1 MNKVLDKAKALWGK
15 VLERLKKISKKIYI
29 AAAAALVVLA
39 VILVVVLNN
48 KPYAPLVTGVSMDEM
63 SSVLQ
68 LLDTWG
74 VRDYK
79 VEDGDTVLVPES
91 QQHQLQARVL
101 MENVFQSGQ
110 GKYYESLSAL
120 STNQERNLAV
130 LKDLQ
135 EDLRAT
141 IRCFENVKDAS
152 VNLTPGEDRGY
163 ILDSGN
169 VVNATAAIR
178 VTMQDSKKLTTQQAA
193 AIREFVSNSLQGLEV
208 SRVSLTDTY
217 GNTYSGGS
225 LTADSDAS
233 ALKMQLEEEQS
244 NKIRTQV
251 MQVLA
256 PAFGED
262 NVDVA
267 VNCVVEVGN
276 VTEDRVDVYLPEY
289 AENGETNGRGI
300 IGSLIYQWSYNRD
313 GDETV
318 GGVVGTE
325 SNSNLPNQD
334 FSQYVENTPNLDGT
348 ESAADA
354 SGQIDYDNSRS
365 EKHIVTTA
373 GYLKDCSVA
382 VSINSTTAGNVDT
395 AAWQQHVARAAGIY
409 GEIDEETGLEILDG
423 RISVI
428 SYPFFREEPP
438 APVPGILDIEIAG
451 IPLWVLIAAAGGLL
465 LFIILLTVIL
475 LLRGKKRKK
484 QEEEEREA
492 AAMEEQLAA
501 EGLGITPEAAAA
513 IAAAAPTGGADI
525 MEMNTEKS
533 MELRKTVRQFVQNN
547 PEVAAQM
554 IKTWLKGGEEEG
566 NG

>member
-1 MNKVLDKAKALWGK
+1 MNKVVDKAKAIWGK
-15 VLERLKKISKKIYI
+15 VWERLKKISKKIYI

-39 VILVVVLNN
+39 VILVIVLNN
-48 KPYAPLVTGVSMDEM
+48 KPYSTLVTNVSMDEM

-68 LLDTWG
+68 LLEAWG

-79 VEDGDTVLVPES
+79 VENGDTILVLES
-91 QQHQLQARVL
+91 QQSQLQARVL

-110 GKYYESLSAL
+110 TKYFDNLSAL
-120 STNQERNLAV
+120 STNQERNTAILM
-130 LKDLQ
+130 DL
-135 EDLRAT
+135 EEKLRAT
-141 IRCFENVKDAS
+141 IRSFENVQDAVVS
-152 VNLTPGEDRGY
+152 LTPGEDRGY

-169 VVNATAAIR
+169 VVNATAAVKVSMR
-178 VTMQDSKKLTTQQAA
+178 DGKKLTTQQAA
-193 AIREFVSNSLQGLEV
+193 AIREFVSNSLQGLEI
-208 SRVSLTDTY
+208 SRVSITDDY

-256 PAFGED
+256 PAFGEE

-276 VTEDRVDVYLPEY
+276 VTENRVDVYLPEY
-289 AENGETNGRGI
+289 AQNGETNGRGI

-325 SNSNLPNQD
+325 SNSNIPNQD

-409 GEIDEETGLEILDG
+409 GEVDEESGLEILDG

-465 LFIILLTVIL
+465 LFIILLVVIL
-475 LLRGKKRKK
+475 LARRRRRKRLEA
-484 QEEEEREA
+484 QEAEA
-492 AAMEEQLAA
+492 QASEVDALLAA
-501 EGLGITPEAAAA
+501 VGLGGQATDDNGADVMEIQTEQSMQLRKDIRQFASENPE
-513 IAAAAPTGGADI
+513 IAA
-525 MEMNTEKS
+525 
-533 MELRKTVRQFVQNN
+533 
-547 PEVAAQM
+547 
-554 IKTWLKGGEEEG
+554 
-566 NG
+566 

>member
-1 MNKVLDKAKALWGK
+1 MNKVVDKAKAIWGK
-15 VLERLKKISKKIYI
+15 VWERLKKISKKIYI

-39 VILVVVLNN
+39 VILVIVLNN
-48 KPYAPLVTGVSMDEM
+48 KPYSTLVTGVSMDEM

-68 LLDTWG
+68 LLDAWG

-79 VEDGDTVLVPES
+79 VENGDTILVPES
-91 QQHQLQARVL
+91 QQSQLQARVL

-110 GKYYESLSAL
+110 AKYFDNLSAL
-120 STNQERNLAV
+120 STNQERNAATLM
-130 LKDLQ
+130 DL
-135 EDLRAT
+135 EEKLRAT
-141 IRCFENVKDAS
+141 IRSFDNVQDAV

-163 ILDSGN
+163 VLDSGN
-169 VVNATAAIR
+169 VVNATAAVKVSMR
-178 VTMQDSKKLTTQQAA
+178 DGKKLTTQQAA
-193 AIREFVSNSLQGLEV
+193 AIREFVSNSLQGLEI
-208 SRVSLTDTY
+208 SRVSITDDY

-244 NKIRTQV
+244 NKIRTQI

-256 PAFGED
+256 PAFGEE

-276 VTEDRVDVYLPEY
+276 VTENRVDVYLPEY
-289 AENGETNGRGI
+289 AQNGETNGRGI

-325 SNSNLPNQD
+325 SNSNIPNPD
-334 FSQYVENTPNLDGT
+334 FSQYMENDPNLDGT

-395 AAWQQHVARAAGIY
+395 AEWQEHVARAAGIY
-409 GEIDEETGLEILDG
+409 GEVDEETGLEILDG

-438 APVPGILDIEIAG
+438 APVPGIFDIEIAG
-451 IPLWVLIAAAGGLL
+451 IPMWVFIAAAGGLL
-465 LFIILLTVIL
+465 LFIILLVVIL
-475 LLRGKKRKK
+475 VARRRRRKRLEA
-484 QEEEEREA
+484 EEAEA
-492 AAMEEQLAA
+492 QASEVDALLAA
-501 EGLGITPEAAAA
+501 VGLGGQATD
-513 IAAAAPTGGADI
+513 GNGADV
-525 MEMNTEKS
+525 MEIQTEQS
-533 MELRKTVRQFVQNN
+533 MQLRKDIRQFASEN
-547 PEVAAQM
+547 PEIAAQM
-554 IKTWLKGGEEEG
+554 VRNWLRGGDDDG
-566 NG
+566 

>member
-1 MNKVLDKAKALWGK
+1 MNKVVDKAKAIWGK
-15 VLERLKKISKKIYI
+15 VWERLKKISKKIYI

-39 VILVVVLNN
+39 VILVIVLNN
-48 KPYAPLVTGVSMDEM
+48 KPYSTLVTGVSMDEM

-68 LLDTWG
+68 LLDAWG

-79 VEDGDTVLVPES
+79 VENGDTILVPES
-91 QQHQLQARVL
+91 QQSQLQARVL

-110 GKYYESLSAL
+110 AKYFDNLSAL
-120 STNQERNLAV
+120 STNQERNAATLM
-130 LKDLQ
+130 DL
-135 EDLRAT
+135 EEKLRAT
-141 IRCFENVKDAS
+141 IRSFDNVQDAV

-163 ILDSGN
+163 VLDSGN
-169 VVNATAAIR
+169 VVNATAAVKVSMR
-178 VTMQDSKKLTTQQAA
+178 DGKKLTTQQAA
-193 AIREFVSNSLQGLEV
+193 AIREFVSNSLQGLEI
-208 SRVSLTDTY
+208 SRVSITDDY

-244 NKIRTQV
+244 NKIRTQI

-256 PAFGED
+256 PAFGEE

-276 VTEDRVDVYLPEY
+276 VTENRVDVYLPEY
-289 AENGETNGRGI
+289 AQNGETNGRGI

-325 SNSNLPNQD
+325 SNSNIPNPD
-334 FSQYVENTPNLDGT
+334 FSQYMENNPNLDGT

-395 AAWQQHVARAAGIY
+395 AEWQEHVARAAGIY
-409 GEIDEETGLEILDG
+409 GEVDEETGLEILDG

-438 APVPGILDIEIAG
+438 APVPGIFDIEVAG
-451 IPLWVLIAAAGGLL
+451 IPMWVFIAAAGGLL
-465 LFIILLTVIL
+465 LFIILLVVIL
-475 LLRGKKRKK
+475 VARRRRRKRLEA
-484 QEEEEREA
+484 EEAEA
-492 AAMEEQLAA
+492 QASEVDALLAA
-501 EGLGITPEAAAA
+501 VGLGGQATD
-513 IAAAAPTGGADI
+513 GNGADV
-525 MEMNTEKS
+525 MEIQTEQS
-533 MELRKTVRQFVQNN
+533 MQLRKDIRQFASEN
-547 PEVAAQM
+547 PEIAAQM
-554 IKTWLKGGEEEG
+554 VRNWLRGGDDDG
-566 NG
+566 

>member
-1 MNKVLDKAKALWGK
+1 MNKVVDKAKAIWGK
-15 VLERLKKISKKIYI
+15 VWERLKKISKKIYI

-39 VILVVVLNN
+39 VILVIVLNN
-48 KPYAPLVTGVSMDEM
+48 KPYSTLVTGVSMDEM

-68 LLDTWG
+68 LLDAWG

-79 VEDGDTVLVPES
+79 VENGDTILVPES
-91 QQHQLQARVL
+91 QQSQLQARVL

-110 GKYYESLSAL
+110 AKYFDNLSAL
-120 STNQERNLAV
+120 STNQERNAATLM
-130 LKDLQ
+130 DL
-135 EDLRAT
+135 EEKLRAT
-141 IRCFENVKDAS
+141 IRSFDNVQDAV

-163 ILDSGN
+163 VLDSGN
-169 VVNATAAIR
+169 VVNATAAVKVSMR
-178 VTMQDSKKLTTQQAA
+178 DGKKLTTQQAA
-193 AIREFVSNSLQGLEV
+193 AIREFVSNSLQGLEI
-208 SRVSLTDTY
+208 SRVSITDDY

-244 NKIRTQV
+244 NKIRTQI

-256 PAFGED
+256 PAFGEE

-276 VTEDRVDVYLPEY
+276 VTENRVDVYLPEY
-289 AENGETNGRGI
+289 AQNGETNGRGI

-325 SNSNLPNQD
+325 SNSNIPNPD
-334 FSQYVENTPNLDGT
+334 FSQYMENKPNLDGT

-395 AAWQQHVARAAGIY
+395 AEWQEHVARAAGIY
-409 GEIDEETGLEILDG
+409 GEVDEETGLEILDG

-438 APVPGILDIEIAG
+438 APVPGIFDIEIAG
-451 IPLWVLIAAAGGLL
+451 IPMWVFIAAAGGLL
-465 LFIILLTVIL
+465 LFIILLVVIL
-475 LLRGKKRKK
+475 VARRRRRKRLEA
-484 QEEEEREA
+484 EEAEA
-492 AAMEEQLAA
+492 QASEVDALLAA
-501 EGLGITPEAAAA
+501 VGLGGQATD
-513 IAAAAPTGGADI
+513 GNGADV
-525 MEMNTEKS
+525 MEIQTEQS
-533 MELRKTVRQFVQNN
+533 MQLRKDIRQFASEN
-547 PEVAAQM
+547 PEIAAQM
-554 IKTWLKGGEEEG
+554 VRNWLRGGDDDG
-566 NG
+566 

>member
-1 MNKVLDKAKALWGK
+1 MNGAVEKAKALWGK
-15 VLERLKKISKKIYI
+15 VWERLKKISRKAYV

-48 KPYAPLVTGVSMDEM
+48 RPYATLVTGVSMDEA

-68 LLDTWG
+68 LLESWG

-79 VEDGDTVLVPES
+79 VENGDTILVPES
-91 QQHQLQARVL
+91 QQSQLQARVL

-110 GKYYESLSAL
+110 TKYFDNLSAL
-120 STNQERNLAV
+120 STNQERNAAI
-130 LKDLQ
+130 LKDL
-135 EDLRAT
+135 EEKLRAT
-141 IRCFENVKDAS
+141 VRNFENVKDAT
-152 VNLTPGEDRGY
+152 VNLTPGEDRSY

-169 VVNATAAIR
+169 VVNATAS
-178 VTMQDSKKLTTQQAA
+178 VQVVMNGSHKLTTQQAA
-193 AIREFVSNSLQGLEV
+193 AIRELVSGAMQGLEV
-208 SRVSLTDTY
+208 SRVSITDTY

-233 ALKMQLEEEQS
+233 ALKMQLEEEQA

-251 MQVLA
+251 MQVLV
-256 PAFGED
+256 PAFGQD

-313 GDETV
+313 GDVTV
-318 GGVVGTE
+318 GGIVGSE
-325 SNSNLPNQD
+325 ANSDVPNPD
-334 FSQYVENTPNLDGT
+334 FPQYVENTPDLDGS
-348 ESAADA
+348 ESQADA
-354 SGQIDYDNSRS
+354 SGQIDFNNSESR
-365 EKHIVTTA
+365 KHIITTA

-395 AAWQQHVARAAGIY
+395 AEWQRHIARAAGIY
-409 GEIDEETGLEILDG
+409 GSVDEETGEEVLDG

-428 SYPFFREEPP
+428 SYPFFRQEPE
-438 APVPGILDIEIAG
+438 PGPDPNIITIGG

-475 LLRGKKRKK
+475 LLRRRRRKK
-484 QEEEEREA
+484 QEAEEENQANEVDA
-492 AAMEEQLAA
+492 LLAA
-501 EGLGITPEAAAA
+501 VGLGGQATD
-513 IAAAAPTGGADI
+513 GNGADV
-525 MEMNTEKS
+525 MEIQTEQS
-533 MELRKTVRQFVQNN
+533 MQLRKDIRQFASEN
-547 PEVAAQM
+547 PEIAAQM
-554 IKTWLKGGEEEG
+554 IRTWLRGGDDDG
-566 NG
+566 

>member
-1 MNKVLDKAKALWGK
+1 MNKVVDKAKAIWGK
-15 VLERLKKISKKIYI
+15 VWERLKKISKKIYI

-39 VILVVVLNN
+39 VILVIVLNN
-48 KPYAPLVTGVSMDEM
+48 KPYSTLVTNVSMDEM

-68 LLDTWG
+68 LLEAWG

-79 VEDGDTVLVPES
+79 VENGDTILVLES
-91 QQHQLQARVL
+91 QQSQLQARVL

-110 GKYYESLSAL
+110 TKYFDNLSAL
-120 STNQERNLAV
+120 STNQERNTAILM
-130 LKDLQ
+130 DL
-135 EDLRAT
+135 EEKLRAT
-141 IRCFENVKDAS
+141 IRSFENVQDAVVS
-152 VNLTPGEDRGY
+152 LTPGEDRGY

-169 VVNATAAIR
+169 VVNATAAVKVSMR
-178 VTMQDSKKLTTQQAA
+178 DGKKLTTQQAA
-193 AIREFVSNSLQGLEV
+193 AIREFVSNSLQGLEI
-208 SRVSLTDTY
+208 SRVSITDDY

-382 VSINSTTAGNVDT
+382 VSVNSTTAGNVDT
-395 AAWQQHVARAAGIY
+395 AEWQQHVARAAGIY

-465 LFIILLTVIL
+465 LFIILLVVIL
-475 LLRGKKRKK
+475 LARRRRRKRLEA
-484 QEEEEREA
+484 QEAEA
-492 AAMEEQLAA
+492 QASEVDALLAA
-501 EGLGITPEAAAA
+501 VGLGGQATDDN
-513 IAAAAPTGGADI
+513 GADV
-525 MEMNTEKS
+525 MEIQTEQS
-533 MELRKTVRQFVQNN
+533 MQLRKDIRQFASEN
-547 PEVAAQM
+547 PEIAAQM
-554 IKTWLKGGEEEG
+554 VRNWLRGGDDDG
-566 NG
+566 

>member
-1 MNKVLDKAKALWGK
+1 MNKVVDKAKAIWGK
-15 VLERLKKISKKIYI
+15 VWERLKKISKKIYI

-39 VILVVVLNN
+39 VILVIVLNN
-48 KPYAPLVTGVSMDEM
+48 KPYSTLVTGVSMDEM

-68 LLDTWG
+68 LLDAWG

-79 VEDGDTVLVPES
+79 VENGDTILVPES
-91 QQHQLQARVL
+91 QQSQLQARVL

-110 GKYYESLSAL
+110 AKYFDNLSAL
-120 STNQERNLAV
+120 STNQERNAATLM
-130 LKDLQ
+130 DL
-135 EDLRAT
+135 EEKLRAT
-141 IRCFENVKDAS
+141 IRSFDNVQDAV

-163 ILDSGN
+163 VLDSGN
-169 VVNATAAIR
+169 VVKATAAVKVSMR
-178 VTMQDSKKLTTQQAA
+178 DGKKLTTQQAA
-193 AIREFVSNSLQGLEV
+193 AIREFVSNSLQGLEI
-208 SRVSLTDTY
+208 SRVSITDDY

-244 NKIRTQV
+244 NKIRTQI

-256 PAFGED
+256 PAFGEE

-276 VTEDRVDVYLPEY
+276 VTENRVDVYLPEY
-289 AENGETNGRGI
+289 AQNGETNGRGI

-325 SNSNLPNQD
+325 SNSNIPNPD
-334 FSQYVENTPNLDGT
+334 FSQYMENNPNLDGT

-395 AAWQQHVARAAGIY
+395 AEWQQHVARAAGIY
-409 GEIDEETGLEILDG
+409 GEVDEETGLEILDG

-438 APVPGILDIEIAG
+438 APVPGILEIEIAG
-451 IPLWVLIAAAGGLL
+451 IPMWVFIAAAGGLL
-465 LFIILLTVIL
+465 LFIILLVVIL
-475 LLRGKKRKK
+475 VSRRRRRKRLEA
-484 QEEEEREA
+484 EEAEA
-492 AAMEEQLAA
+492 QASEVDALLAA
-501 EGLGITPEAAAA
+501 VGLGGQATDDN
-513 IAAAAPTGGADI
+513 GADV
-525 MEMNTEKS
+525 MEIQTEQS
-533 MELRKTVRQFVQNN
+533 MQLRKDIRQFASEN
-547 PEVAAQM
+547 PEIAAQM
-554 IKTWLKGGEEEG
+554 VRNWLRGGDDDG
-566 NG
+566 

>member
-15 VLERLKKISKKIYI
+15 VLERLRKISKKIYI

-68 LLDTWG
+68 LLETWG

-193 AIREFVSNSLQGLEV
+193 AIRELVSNSLQGLEV

-334 FSQYVENTPNLDGT
+334 FSQYVENNPNLDGT

-382 VSINSTTAGNVDT
+382 VSVNSTTAGNVDT
-395 AAWQQHVARAAGIY
+395 AEWQQHVARAAGIY

-465 LFIILLTVIL
+465 LFIILLVIIL
-475 LLRGKKRKK
+475 LARRRRRKRLEA
-484 QEEEEREA
+484 EEAEA
-492 AAMEEQLAA
+492 QASEVDALLAA
-501 EGLGITPEAAAA
+501 VGLGGQATDDN
-513 IAAAAPTGGADI
+513 GADV
-525 MEMNTEKS
+525 MEIQTEQS
-533 MELRKTVRQFVQNN
+533 MQLRKDIRQFASEN
-547 PEVAAQM
+547 PEIAAQM
-554 IKTWLKGGEEEG
+554 VRNWLRGGDDDG
-566 NG
+566 

>member
-193 AIREFVSNSLQGLEV
+193 AIRELVSNSLQGLEV
-208 SRVSLTDTY
+208 TSVSITDTY

-382 VSINSTTAGNVDT
+382 VSVNSTTAGNVDT
-395 AAWQQHVARAAGIY
+395 AEWQQHVARAAGIY

-465 LFIILLTVIL
+465 LFIILLVIIL
-475 LLRGKKRKK
+475 LARRRRRKRLEA
-484 QEEEEREA
+484 EEAEA
-492 AAMEEQLAA
+492 EANEVDALLAA
-501 EGLGITPEAAAA
+501 VGLGGQATDDN
-513 IAAAAPTGGADI
+513 GADV
-525 MEMNTEKS
+525 MEIQTEQS
-533 MELRKTVRQFVQNN
+533 MQLRKDIRQFASEN
-547 PEVAAQM
+547 PEIAAQM
-554 IKTWLKGGEEEG
+554 VRNWLRGGDDDG
-566 NG
+566 

>member
-1 MNKVLDKAKALWGK
+1 MDKVLDKAKALWAK
-15 VLERLKKISKKIYI
+15 VWERLKKISKKAYI
-29 AAAAALVVLA
+29 TAAAALVVLA
-39 VILVVVLNN
+39 VILVIILNN
-48 KPYAPLVTGVSMDEM
+48 KPYATLVTGVSMDEM

-68 LLDTWG
+68 LLDSWG

-79 VEDGDTVLVPES
+79 VENGDTVLVPES
-91 QQHQLQARVL
+91 QQNQLQARVL

-110 GKYYESLSAL
+110 GKYYDSLSAL
-120 STNQERNLAV
+120 STNQERNLAT

-169 VVNATAAIR
+169 VVNATAAVR
-178 VTMQDSKKLTTQQAA
+178 VTMQDGKKLTTQQAA
-193 AIREFVSNSLQGLEV
+193 AIRELVSNSLQGLEISNV
-208 SRVSLTDTY
+208 SITDTY

-233 ALKMQLEEEQS
+233 ALKMQLEEEQA

-251 MQVLA
+251 MQVLE
-256 PAFGED
+256 PVFGQD

-300 IGSLIYQWSYNRD
+300 IGSLIYEWSYTRD
-313 GDETV
+313 GEETV
-318 GGVVGTE
+318 GGVVGAE
-325 SNSNLPNQD
+325 SNSNLPNED
-334 FSQYVENTPNLDGT
+334 FSQYVENRPNLDGS
-348 ESAADA
+348 ESAASA
-354 SGQIDYDNSRS
+354 GGQIDYDNPRS

-395 AAWQQHVARAAGIY
+395 AEWRQHVARAAGIY
-409 GEIDEETGLEILDG
+409 GEVDEETGAEILDG

-428 SYPFFREEPP
+428 TYPFFREELPEP
-438 APVPGILDIEIAG
+438 TPGIFEMTVLG
-451 IPLWVLIAAAGGLL
+451 IPLWVWIAAGGGLL
-465 LFIILLTVIL
+465 LFILLLVIILLS
-475 LLRGKKRKK
+475 RRRRRKR
-484 QEEEEREA
+484 REA
-492 AAMEEQLAA
+492 EEAEAQANDVDALLAA
-501 EGLGITPEAAAA
+501 VGLGGQAAD
-513 IAAAAPTGGADI
+513 GNGADV
-525 MEMNTEKS
+525 MEIQSEQS
-533 MELRKTVRQFVQNN
+533 MQLRKDIRQFASEN
-547 PEVAAQM
+547 PEIAAQM
-554 IKTWLKGGEEEG
+554 VRNWLRGGDDDG
-566 NG
+566 

>member
-15 VLERLKKISKKIYI
+15 VLERLRKISKKIYI

-68 LLDTWG
+68 LLETWG

-193 AIREFVSNSLQGLEV
+193 AIRELVSNSLQGLEV

-318 GGVVGTE
+318 GGVVGAE
-325 SNSNLPNQD
+325 SNANIPNPD
-334 FSQYVENTPNLDGT
+334 FSQYVENNPNLDGT

-382 VSINSTTAGNVDT
+382 VSVNSTTAGNVDT
-395 AAWQQHVARAAGIY
+395 AEWQQHVARAAGIY

-465 LFIILLTVIL
+465 LFIILLVIIL
-475 LLRGKKRKK
+475 LARRRRRKRLEA
-484 QEEEEREA
+484 EEAEA
-492 AAMEEQLAA
+492 EANEVDALLAA
-501 EGLGITPEAAAA
+501 VGLGGQATDDN
-513 IAAAAPTGGADI
+513 GADV
-525 MEMNTEKS
+525 MEIQTEQS
-533 MELRKTVRQFVQNN
+533 MQLRKDIRQFASEN
-547 PEVAAQM
+547 PEIAAQM
-554 IKTWLKGGEEEG
+554 VRNWLRGGDDDG
-566 NG
+566 

>member
-1 MNKVLDKAKALWGK
+1 MNKAVERAKALWGK
-15 VLERLKKISKKIYI
+15 IRERLKKISKKVYI

-48 KPYAPLVTGVSMDEM
+48 KPYATLVTGVSMDEM

-68 LLDTWG
+68 LLDSWG
-74 VRDYK
+74 VRDYR
-79 VEDGDTVLVPES
+79 VENGDTVLVPES
-91 QQHQLQARVL
+91 QQNQLQARVL

-110 GKYYESLSAL
+110 TKYFDSLSSL
-120 STNQERNLAV
+120 STNQERNLAT
-130 LKDLQ
+130 LKDL
-135 EDLRAT
+135 EEKLRAT

-152 VNLTPGEDRGY
+152 VGLTPGEDRSY
-163 ILDSGN
+163 VLDSGN
-169 VVNATAAIR
+169 VVKASAWVQ
-178 VTMQDSKKLTTQQAA
+178 VTMNGSTKLTTQQAA
-193 AIREFVSNSLQGLEV
+193 AIRELVSNALQGLEV
-208 SRVSLTDTY
+208 TSVSITDTY

-225 LTADSDAS
+225 LTADTDAS
-233 ALKMQLEEEQS
+233 ALKMQLEEEQA

-289 AENGETNGRGI
+289 AQNGETNGRGI

-313 GDETV
+313 GDVTA
-318 GGVVGTE
+318 GGAVGTT
-325 SNSNLPNQD
+325 SNSEIPNPD
-334 FSQYVENTPNLDGT
+334 FPQYTENTPDLDGT

-365 EKHIVTTA
+365 EKHIITTA

-409 GEIDEETGLEILDG
+409 GEVDEETGLEALDG

-428 SYPFFREEPP
+428 TYPFFRTEVIPEPSP
-438 APVPGILDIEIAG
+438 SPTILG
-451 IPLWVLIAAAGGLL
+451 IPLWVLIAAAAGLL

-475 LLRGKKRKK
+475 LLRRRRRKRLEA
-484 QEEEEREA
+484 EEEESRANEVDA
-492 AAMEEQLAA
+492 LLAA
-501 EGLGITPEAAAA
+501 VGLSGQGTDDN
-513 IAAAAPTGGADI
+513 GADV
-525 MEMNTEKS
+525 MEIQTEQS
-533 MELRKTVRQFVQNN
+533 MQLRKDIRQFANDN
-547 PEVAAQM
+547 PEIAAQM
-554 IKTWLKGGEEEG
+554 IRNWLRGGSD

>member
-15 VLERLKKISKKIYI
+15 VLERLKKISNKIYI

-193 AIREFVSNSLQGLEV
+193 AIRELVSNSLQGLEV

-334 FSQYVENTPNLDGT
+334 FSQYVENNPNLDGT

-382 VSINSTTAGNVDT
+382 VSVNSTTAGNVDT
-395 AAWQQHVARAAGIY
+395 AEWQQHVARAAGIY

-465 LFIILLTVIL
+465 LFIILLVIIL
-475 LLRGKKRKK
+475 LARRRRRKRLEA
-484 QEEEEREA
+484 EEAEA
-492 AAMEEQLAA
+492 EANEVDALLAA
-501 EGLGITPEAAAA
+501 VGLGGQATDDN
-513 IAAAAPTGGADI
+513 GADV
-525 MEMNTEKS
+525 MEIQTEQS
-533 MELRKTVRQFVQNN
+533 MQLRKDIRQFASEN
-547 PEVAAQM
+547 PEIAAQM
-554 IKTWLKGGEEEG
+554 VRNWLRGGDDDG
-566 NG
+566 

>member
-1 MNKVLDKAKALWGK
+1 MDKVLDKAKALWAK
-15 VLERLKKISKKIYI
+15 VWERLKKISKKIYI

-39 VILVVVLNN
+39 VILVIILNN
-48 KPYAPLVTGVSMDEM
+48 KPYSTLVTGVSMDEM

-79 VEDGDTVLVPES
+79 VENGDTILVPES
-91 QQHQLQARVL
+91 QQNQLQARVL

-110 GKYYESLSAL
+110 GKYYDSLSAL
-120 STNQERNLAV
+120 STNQERNLAT

-135 EDLRAT
+135 EELRAT

-169 VVNATAAIR
+169 VVNATAAVR
-178 VTMQDSKKLTTQQAA
+178 VTMQDGKKLTTQQAA
-193 AIREFVSNSLQGLEV
+193 AIRELVSNSLQGLEISNV
-208 SRVSLTDTY
+208 SITDTY

-233 ALKMQLEEEQS
+233 ALKMQLEEEQA

-251 MQVLA
+251 MQVLE
-256 PAFGED
+256 PVFGQD

-300 IGSLIYQWSYNRD
+300 IGSLIYEWSYTRD

-318 GGVVGTE
+318 GGVVGAE
-325 SNSNLPNQD
+325 SNSNLPNED
-334 FSQYVENTPNLDGT
+334 FSQYVENRPNLDGS
-348 ESAADA
+348 ESAASA
-354 SGQIDYDNSRS
+354 GGQIDYDNPRS

-395 AAWQQHVARAAGIY
+395 AEWRQHVARAAGIY
-409 GEIDEETGLEILDG
+409 GEIDEETGAEILDG

-428 SYPFFREEPP
+428 TYPFFREELPEP
-438 APVPGILDIEIAG
+438 TPGIFEMTVLG
-451 IPLWVLIAAAGGLL
+451 IPLWVWIAAGGGLL
-465 LFIILLTVIL
+465 LFILLLVIILLS
-475 LLRGKKRKK
+475 RRRRRKR
-484 QEEEEREA
+484 REA
-492 AAMEEQLAA
+492 EEAEAQANDVDALLAA
-501 EGLGITPEAAAA
+501 VGLGGQAAD
-513 IAAAAPTGGADI
+513 GNGADV
-525 MEMNTEKS
+525 MEIQSEQS
-533 MELRKTVRQFVQNN
+533 MQLRKDIRQFASEN
-547 PEVAAQM
+547 PEIAAQM
-554 IKTWLKGGEEEG
+554 VRNWLRGGDDDG
-566 NG
+566 

>member
-1 MNKVLDKAKALWGK
+1 MNKVVDKAKAIWGK
-15 VLERLKKISKKIYI
+15 VWERLKKISKKIYI

-39 VILVVVLNN
+39 VILVIVLNN
-48 KPYAPLVTGVSMDEM
+48 KPYSTLVTNVSMDEM

-68 LLDTWG
+68 LLEAWG

-79 VEDGDTVLVPES
+79 VENGDTILVLES
-91 QQHQLQARVL
+91 QQSQLQARVL

-110 GKYYESLSAL
+110 TKYFDNLSAL
-120 STNQERNLAV
+120 STNQERNTAILM
-130 LKDLQ
+130 DL
-135 EDLRAT
+135 EEKLRAT
-141 IRCFENVKDAS
+141 IRSFENVQDAVVS
-152 VNLTPGEDRGY
+152 LTPGEDRGY

-169 VVNATAAIR
+169 VVNATAAVKVSMR
-178 VTMQDSKKLTTQQAA
+178 DGKKLTTQQAA
-193 AIREFVSNSLQGLEV
+193 AIREFVSNSLQGLEI
-208 SRVSLTDTY
+208 SRVSITDDY

-256 PAFGED
+256 PAFGEE

-276 VTEDRVDVYLPEY
+276 VTENRVDVYLPEY
-289 AENGETNGRGI
+289 AQNGETNGRGI

-325 SNSNLPNQD
+325 SNSNIPNQD
-334 FSQYVENTPNLDGT
+334 FSQYVENTPNQDGT
-348 ESAADA
+348 ASAADA

-409 GEIDEETGLEILDG
+409 GEVDEESGLEILDG

-465 LFIILLTVIL
+465 LFIILLVVIL
-475 LLRGKKRKK
+475 LARRRRRKRLEA
-484 QEEEEREA
+484 QEAEA
-492 AAMEEQLAA
+492 QASEVDALLAA
-501 EGLGITPEAAAA
+501 VGLGGQATDDN
-513 IAAAAPTGGADI
+513 GADV
-525 MEMNTEKS
+525 MEIQTEQS
-533 MELRKTVRQFVQNN
+533 MQLRKDIRQFASEN
-547 PEVAAQM
+547 PEIAAQM
-554 IKTWLKGGEEEG
+554 VRNWLRGGDDDG
-566 NG
+566 

>member
-193 AIREFVSNSLQGLEV
+193 AIRELVSNSLQGLEV

-256 PAFGED
+256 PAFGEE

-276 VTEDRVDVYLPEY
+276 VTENRVDVYLPEY
-289 AENGETNGRGI
+289 AQDGETNGRGI

-334 FSQYVENTPNLDGT
+334 FSQYVENNPNLDGT

-395 AAWQQHVARAAGIY
+395 AEWQQHVARAAGIY
-409 GEIDEETGLEILDG
+409 GEVDEETGLEILNG

-451 IPLWVLIAAAGGLL
+451 IPMWVFIAAAGGLL
-465 LFIILLTVIL
+465 LFIILLVVIL
-475 LLRGKKRKK
+475 LARRRRRKRLEA
-484 QEEEEREA
+484 EEAEA
-492 AAMEEQLAA
+492 QASEVDALLAA
-501 EGLGITPEAAAA
+501 VGLSGQATDDN
-513 IAAAAPTGGADI
+513 GADV
-525 MEMNTEKS
+525 MEIQTEQS
-533 MELRKTVRQFVQNN
+533 MQLRKDIRQFASEN
-547 PEVAAQM
+547 PEIAAQM
-554 IKTWLKGGEEEG
+554 VRNWLRGGDDDG
-566 NG
+566 

>member
-1 MNKVLDKAKALWGK
+1 MNKVLDKAKTLWGK

-68 LLDTWG
+68 LLETWG

-193 AIREFVSNSLQGLEV
+193 AIRELVSNSLQGLEV

-334 FSQYVENTPNLDGT
+334 FSQYVENNPNLDGT

-382 VSINSTTAGNVDT
+382 VSVNSTTAGNVDT
-395 AAWQQHVARAAGIY
+395 AEWQQHVARAAGIY

-465 LFIILLTVIL
+465 LFIILLVIIL
-475 LLRGKKRKK
+475 LARRRRRKRLEA
-484 QEEEEREA
+484 EEAEA
-492 AAMEEQLAA
+492 EANEVDALLAA
-501 EGLGITPEAAAA
+501 VGLGGQATDDN
-513 IAAAAPTGGADI
+513 GADV
-525 MEMNTEKS
+525 MEIQTEQS
-533 MELRKTVRQFVQNN
+533 MQLRKDIRQFASEN
-547 PEVAAQM
+547 PEIAAQM
-554 IKTWLKGGEEEG
+554 VRNWLRGGDDDG
-566 NG
+566 

>member
-1 MNKVLDKAKALWGK
+1 MNKVVDKAKAIWGK
-15 VLERLKKISKKIYI
+15 VWERLKKISKKIYI

-39 VILVVVLNN
+39 VILVIVLNN
-48 KPYAPLVTGVSMDEM
+48 KPYSTLVTGVSMDEM

-68 LLDTWG
+68 LLDAWG

-79 VEDGDTVLVPES
+79 VENGDTILVPES
-91 QQHQLQARVL
+91 QQSQLQARVL

-110 GKYYESLSAL
+110 AKYFDNLSAL
-120 STNQERNLAV
+120 STNQERNAATLM
-130 LKDLQ
+130 DL
-135 EDLRAT
+135 EEKLRAT
-141 IRCFENVKDAS
+141 IRSFDNVQDAV

-163 ILDSGN
+163 VLDSGN
-169 VVNATAAIR
+169 VVNATAAVKVSMR
-178 VTMQDSKKLTTQQAA
+178 DGKKLTTQQAA
-193 AIREFVSNSLQGLEV
+193 AIREFVSNSLQGLEI
-208 SRVSLTDTY
+208 SRVSITDDY

-244 NKIRTQV
+244 NKIRTQI

-256 PAFGED
+256 PAFGEE

-276 VTEDRVDVYLPEY
+276 VTENRVDVYLPEY
-289 AENGETNGRGI
+289 AQNGETNGRGI

-325 SNSNLPNQD
+325 SNSNIPNPD
-334 FSQYVENTPNLDGT
+334 FSQYMENTPNLDGT

-395 AAWQQHVARAAGIY
+395 AEWQEHVARAAGIY
-409 GEIDEETGLEILDG
+409 GEVDEETGLEILDG

-438 APVPGILDIEIAG
+438 APVPGIFDIEIAG
-451 IPLWVLIAAAGGLL
+451 IPMWVFIAAAGGLL
-465 LFIILLTVIL
+465 LFIILLVVIL
-475 LLRGKKRKK
+475 VARRRRRKRLEA
-484 QEEEEREA
+484 EEAEA
-492 AAMEEQLAA
+492 QASEVDALLAA
-501 EGLGITPEAAAA
+501 VGLGGQATD
-513 IAAAAPTGGADI
+513 GNGADV
-525 MEMNTEKS
+525 MEIQTEQS
-533 MELRKTVRQFVQNN
+533 MQLRKDIRQFASEN
-547 PEVAAQM
+547 PEIAAQM
-554 IKTWLKGGEEEG
+554 VRNWLRGGDDDG
-566 NG
+566 

>member
-1 MNKVLDKAKALWGK
+1 MNKVLDKAKALWAK
-15 VLERLKKISKKIYI
+15 VWERLKKISRKVYI
-29 AAAAALVVLA
+29 AAAATLVILA
-39 VILVVVLNN
+39 VILVIILNTR
-48 KPYAPLVTGVSMDEM
+48 PYATLVTGVSMDEM

-68 LLDTWG
+68 LLDSWG
-74 VRDYK
+74 IRDYR
-79 VEDGDTVLVPES
+79 VENGDTILVPES
-91 QQHQLQARVL
+91 QQNQLQARVL
-101 MENVFQSGQ
+101 MENVVQSGQ
-110 GKYYESLSAL
+110 GKYYDSLSAL
-120 STNQERNLAV
+120 STNQERNLAT

-152 VNLTPGEDRGY
+152 VNLTPGEDRRY

-169 VVNATAAIR
+169 VVNATAAVR
-178 VTMQDSKKLTTQQAA
+178 VTMQDGKKLTTQQAS
-193 AIREFVSNSLQGLEV
+193 AIRELVSNSLQGLEISNV
-208 SRVSLTDTY
+208 SITDTY

-233 ALKMQLEEEQS
+233 ALKMQLEEEQA
-244 NKIRTQV
+244 NKIRTQI

-300 IGSLIYQWSYNRD
+300 IGSLIYEWSYTRD

-325 SNSNLPNQD
+325 SNSNLPNPD
-334 FSQYVENTPNLDGT
+334 FSQYVENNPNLDGR
-348 ESAADA
+348 EDAASAG
-354 SGQIDYDNSRS
+354 GQIDYDNSRS
-365 EKHIVTTA
+365 EKHIITTA

-395 AAWQQHVARAAGIY
+395 AEWQQHVARAAGIY
-409 GEIDEETGLEILDG
+409 GEMDEETGEELLDG

-428 SYPFFREEPP
+428 TYPFFREELPTP
-438 APVPGILDIEIAG
+438 TPGTFDMLVLG
-451 IPLWVLIAAAGGLL
+451 IPLWVWIAAGGGLL
-465 LFIILLTVIL
+465 LFIILLVVIL
-475 LLRGKKRKK
+475 LSRRRRRKR
-484 QEEEEREA
+484 QEALEEEA
-492 AAMEEQLAA
+492 QANDVDALLAA
-501 EGLGITPEAAAA
+501 VGLSGQAAD
-513 IAAAAPTGGADI
+513 GNNGADV
-525 MEMNTEKS
+525 MEIQSEQS
-533 MELRKTVRQFVQNN
+533 MQLRKDIRQFASEN
-547 PEVAAQM
+547 PEIAAQM
-554 IKTWLKGGEEEG
+554 VRNWLRGGDDDG
-566 NG
+566 

>member
-1 MNKVLDKAKALWGK
+1 MNKVLDKARELWGK
-15 VLERLKKISKKIYI
+15 VWGRLKKISKKIYI
-29 AAAAALVVLA
+29 AAAAALVILA
-39 VILVVVLNN
+39 VILVIVLNN
-48 KPYAPLVTGVSMDEM
+48 RPYATLVTGVSMDEM

-79 VEDGDTVLVPES
+79 VENGDTILVPES
-91 QQHQLQARVL
+91 QHSQLQARVL

-110 GKYYESLSAL
+110 AKYFDSLSSL
-120 STNQERNLAV
+120 STNQERNAAI
-130 LKDLQ
+130 LKDLEQ
-135 EDLRAT
+135 DLRAT
-141 IRCFENVKDAS
+141 IRNFENVKDAT
-152 VNLTPGEDRGY
+152 VHLTPGEDRGY

-169 VVNATAAIR
+169 VVKAAAAVQ
-178 VTMQDSKKLTTQQAA
+178 VTMNGSHKLTTQQAS
-193 AIREFVSNSLQGLEV
+193 AIRELVSNSLQGLEV
-208 SRVSLTDTY
+208 SRVSITDTY

-225 LTADSDAS
+225 LTADGDAS
-233 ALKMQLEEEQS
+233 ALKMQLEEEQA

-300 IGSLIYQWSYNRD
+300 IGSLIYEWSYTRD

-318 GGVVGTE
+318 GGVVGSE
-325 SNSNLPNQD
+325 VNSDVPNPD
-334 FSQYVENTPNLDGT
+334 FSQYVENNPNLDGR
-348 ESAADA
+348 EDAASAG
-354 SGQIDYDNSRS
+354 GQIDYDNSRS
-365 EKHIVTTA
+365 EKHIITTA

-395 AAWQQHVARAAGIY
+395 AQWQQHIARAAGIY
-409 GEIDEETGLEILDG
+409 GEIDEETGQEILGG

-428 SYPFFREEPP
+428 SYPFFRQEPE
-438 APVPGILDIEIAG
+438 PGPDPNIITIAG
-451 IPLWVLIAAAGGLL
+451 IPLWVLIAAGGGLL
-465 LFIILLTVIL
+465 LFIILLVVIL
-475 LLRGKKRKK
+475 LARRRHRKK
-484 QEEEEREA
+484 QEAEA
-492 AAMEEQLAA
+492 EAQASEVDALLAA
-501 EGLGITPEAAAA
+501 VGLSGQGTD
-513 IAAAAPTGGADI
+513 GNGADV
-525 MEMNTEKS
+525 
-533 MELRKTVRQFVQNN
+533 MELQTEQSMQLRKDIRQFASDN
-547 PEVAAQM
+547 PEIAAQM
-554 IKTWLKGGEEEG
+554 VRNWLRGGDD

>member
-15 VLERLKKISKKIYI
+15 VLERLRKISKKIYI

-68 LLDTWG
+68 LLETWG

-193 AIREFVSNSLQGLEV
+193 AIRELVSNSLQGLEV

-334 FSQYVENTPNLDGT
+334 FSQYVENNPNLDGT

-395 AAWQQHVARAAGIY
+395 AEWQQHVARAAGIY

-465 LFIILLTVIL
+465 LFIILLVIIL
-475 LLRGKKRKK
+475 LARRRRRKRLEA
-484 QEEEEREA
+484 EEAEA
-492 AAMEEQLAA
+492 EANEVDALLAA
-501 EGLGITPEAAAA
+501 VGLGGQATDDN
-513 IAAAAPTGGADI
+513 GADV
-525 MEMNTEKS
+525 MEIQTEQS
-533 MELRKTVRQFVQNN
+533 MQLRKDIRQFASEN
-547 PEVAAQM
+547 PEIAAQM
-554 IKTWLKGGEEEG
+554 VRNWLRGGDDDG
-566 NG
+566 

>member
-68 LLDTWG
+68 LLETWG

-193 AIREFVSNSLQGLEV
+193 AIRELVSNSLQGLEV

-334 FSQYVENTPNLDGT
+334 FSQYVENNPNLDGT

-382 VSINSTTAGNVDT
+382 VSVNSTTAGNVDT
-395 AAWQQHVARAAGIY
+395 AEWQQHVARAAGIY

-465 LFIILLTVIL
+465 LFIILLVIIL
-475 LLRGKKRKK
+475 LARRRRRKRLEA
-484 QEEEEREA
+484 EEAEA
-492 AAMEEQLAA
+492 EATEMDAQLAA
-501 EGLGITPEAAAA
+501 VGLGGQATDDN
-513 IAAAAPTGGADI
+513 GADV
-525 MEMNTEKS
+525 MEIQTEQS
-533 MELRKTVRQFVQNN
+533 MQLRKDIRQFASEN
-547 PEVAAQM
+547 PEIAAQM
-554 IKTWLKGGEEEG
+554 VRNWLRGGDDDG
-566 NG
+566 

>member
-193 AIREFVSNSLQGLEV
+193 AIRELVSNSLQGLEV

-300 IGSLIYQWSYNRD
+300 IGSLIYQWSYNRN

-334 FSQYVENTPNLDGT
+334 FSQYVENNPNLDGT

-382 VSINSTTAGNVDT
+382 VSVNSTTAGNVDT
-395 AAWQQHVARAAGIY
+395 AEWQQHVARAAGIY

-465 LFIILLTVIL
+465 LFIILLVIIL
-475 LLRGKKRKK
+475 LARRRRRKRLEA
-484 QEEEEREA
+484 EEAEA
-492 AAMEEQLAA
+492 EANEVDALLAA
-501 EGLGITPEAAAA
+501 VGLGGQATDDN
-513 IAAAAPTGGADI
+513 GADV
-525 MEMNTEKS
+525 MEIQTEQS
-533 MELRKTVRQFVQNN
+533 MQLRKDIRQFASEN
-547 PEVAAQM
+547 PEIAAQM
-554 IKTWLKGGEEEG
+554 VRNWLRGGDDDG
-566 NG
+566 

>member
-1 MNKVLDKAKALWGK
+1 MNKVVDKAKALWGK
-15 VLERLKKISKKIYI
+15 VWERLKKISKKIYI
-29 AAAAALVVLA
+29 AAAATLVVLA
-39 VILVVVLNN
+39 VILVIVLNN
-48 KPYAPLVTGVSMDEM
+48 RPYATLVTNVSMDEM
-63 SSVLQ
+63 SSVLT

-74 VRDYK
+74 IRDYK
-79 VEDGDTVLVPES
+79 VEDGDTILVPES

-120 STNQERNLAV
+120 STNQERNLAT
-130 LKDLQ
+130 LKDL
-135 EDLRAT
+135 EEKLRAT
-141 IRCFENVKDAS
+141 IRCFQNVKDAS
-152 VNLTPGEDRGY
+152 VGLTPGEDRSY
-163 ILDSGN
+163 VLDSGN
-169 VVNATAAIR
+169 VVEASAWVQ

-193 AIREFVSNSLQGLEV
+193 AIRELVSNSLQGLKVTSV
-208 SRVSLTDTY
+208 SITDTY

-233 ALKMQLEEEQS
+233 ALKMQLEEEQA

-251 MQVLA
+251 MQVLE
-256 PAFGED
+256 PAFGQD

-300 IGSLIYQWSYNRD
+300 IGSLIYEWRYTRD

-318 GGVVGTE
+318 GGVVGTT
-325 SNSNLPNQD
+325 SNSEIPNPD
-334 FSQYVENTPNLDGT
+334 FSQYVENNPNLDGR
-348 ESAADA
+348 EDSAGA

-365 EKHIVTTA
+365 EKHIITTA

-409 GEIDEETGLEILDG
+409 GEVDEETGLEILDG

-428 SYPFFREEPP
+428 TYPFFREEPP
-438 APVPGILDIEIAG
+438 APVPSIFEMRIAG
-451 IPLWVLIAAAGGLL
+451 IPLWVLIAAVGGVL
-465 LFIILLTVIL
+465 LFILLLVIILLA
-475 LLRGKKRKK
+475 RRRRKK
-484 QEEEEREA
+484 QQEAEEEAQANEVDA
-492 AAMEEQLAA
+492 LLAA
-501 EGLGITPEAAAA
+501 VGLGGQATDDN
-513 IAAAAPTGGADI
+513 GADV
-525 MEMNTEKS
+525 MEIQTEQS
-533 MELRKTVRQFVQNN
+533 MQLRKDIRQFASEN
-547 PEVAAQM
+547 PEIAAQM
-554 IKTWLKGGEEEG
+554 LRNWLRGGDDDG
-566 NG
+566 

>member
-193 AIREFVSNSLQGLEV
+193 AIRELVSNSLQGLEV

-334 FSQYVENTPNLDGT
+334 FSQYVENNPNLDGT

-382 VSINSTTAGNVDT
+382 VSVNSTTAGNVDT
-395 AAWQQHVARAAGIY
+395 AEWQQHVARAAGIY

-465 LFIILLTVIL
+465 LFIILLVIIL
-475 LLRGKKRKK
+475 LARRRRRKRLEA
-484 QEEEEREA
+484 EEAEA
-492 AAMEEQLAA
+492 EANEVDALLAA
-501 EGLGITPEAAAA
+501 VGLGGQATDDN
-513 IAAAAPTGGADI
+513 GADV
-525 MEMNTEKS
+525 MEIQTEQS
-533 MELRKTVRQFVQNN
+533 MQLRKDIRQFASEN
-547 PEVAAQM
+547 PEIAAQM
-554 IKTWLKGGEEEG
+554 VRNWLRGGDDDG
-566 NG
+566 

>member
-1 MNKVLDKAKALWGK
+1 MNKVLDKAKTLWGK
-15 VLERLKKISKKIYI
+15 IRERMKKISKKIYI

-39 VILVVVLNN
+39 VILVIVLNN
-48 KPYAPLVTGVSMDEM
+48 KSYATLVTDVSMDEM

-68 LLDTWG
+68 LLEAWG

-79 VEDGDTVLVPES
+79 VEDGDTILVPES
-91 QQHQLQARVL
+91 QQSQLQARVL
-101 MENVFQSGQ
+101 MENVFQSGTT
-110 GKYYESLSAL
+110 KYFDSLSAL
-120 STNQERNLAV
+120 STNQERNAV
-130 LKDLQ
+130 ILKDL
-135 EDLRAT
+135 EEKLRAT
-141 IRCFENVKDAS
+141 IRSFDNVQDAV

-169 VVNATAAIR
+169 VVNATAAVKVSMR
-178 VTMQDSKKLTTQQAA
+178 DSKKLTTQQAA

-208 SRVSLTDTY
+208 SRVSITDDY

-233 ALKMQLEEEQS
+233 ALKMQLEEEQA

-256 PAFGED
+256 PAFGEE

-289 AENGETNGRGI
+289 AQNGETNGRGI
-300 IGSLIYQWSYNRD
+300 IGTLIYQWSYNRD

-334 FSQYVENTPNLDGT
+334 FSQYVENNPNLDGT

-395 AAWQQHVARAAGIY
+395 AEWQQHVARAAGIY
-409 GEIDEETGLEILDG
+409 GEVDEETGLEILNG

-451 IPLWVLIAAAGGLL
+451 IPMWVFIAAAGGLL
-465 LFIILLTVIL
+465 LFIILLVVIL
-475 LLRGKKRKK
+475 LARRRRRKRLEA
-484 QEEEEREA
+484 EEAEA
-492 AAMEEQLAA
+492 QASEVDALLAA
-501 EGLGITPEAAAA
+501 VGLSGQATDDN
-513 IAAAAPTGGADI
+513 GADV
-525 MEMNTEKS
+525 MEIQTEQS
-533 MELRKTVRQFVQNN
+533 MQLRKDIRQFASEN
-547 PEVAAQM
+547 PEIAAQM
-554 IKTWLKGGEEEG
+554 VRNWLRGGDDDG
-566 NG
+566 

>member
-1 MNKVLDKAKALWGK
+1 MNKVLDKAKELWGK
-15 VLERLKKISKKIYI
+15 VWERLKKISKKIYI

-39 VILVVVLNN
+39 VILVIVLNN
-48 KPYAPLVTGVSMDEM
+48 KPYATLVTGVSMDEM

-79 VEDGDTVLVPES
+79 VENGDTILVPES
-91 QQHQLQARVL
+91 QQNQLQARVL

-120 STNQERNLAV
+120 STNQERNLAT
-130 LKDLQ
+130 LKDL
-135 EDLRAT
+135 EEKLRAT
-141 IRCFENVKDAS
+141 IRCFENVQDAS
-152 VNLTPGEDRGY
+152 VGLTPGQDRSY
-163 ILDSGN
+163 VLDSGN
-169 VVNATAAIR
+169 VVEAAAWVQ
-178 VTMQDSKKLTTQQAA
+178 VTMRDSKKLTTQQAA
-193 AIREFVSNSLQGLEV
+193 AIRELVSNALQGLKVTSV
-208 SRVSLTDTY
+208 SITDTY

-233 ALKMQLEEEQS
+233 ALKMQLEEEQA

-256 PAFGED
+256 PVFGQD

-276 VTEDRVDVYLPEY
+276 VTENRVDVYLPEY

-318 GGVVGTE
+318 GGVVGTT
-325 SNSNLPNQD
+325 SNSEIPNPD
-334 FSQYVENTPNLDGT
+334 FSQYTENTPNLDGT

-395 AAWQQHVARAAGIY
+395 AEWQQHVARAAGIY

-428 SYPFFREEPP
+428 TYPFFREELPVP
-438 APVPGILDIEIAG
+438 APGFFEIEIAG
-451 IPLWVLIAAAGGLL
+451 IPLWVFVAAAGGLL
-465 LFIILLTVIL
+465 LFIILLVVIL
-475 LLRGKKRKK
+475 LARRRRRKR
-484 QEEEEREA
+484 QEAEEAENQANEVDA
-492 AAMEEQLAA
+492 LLAA
-501 EGLGITPEAAAA
+501 VGLGGQATD
-513 IAAAAPTGGADI
+513 GNGADV
-525 MEMNTEKS
+525 MEIQTEQS
-533 MELRKTVRQFVQNN
+533 MQLRKDIRQFASEN
-547 PEVAAQM
+547 PEIAAQM
-554 IKTWLKGGEEEG
+554 IRNWLRGGDDDG
-566 NG
+566 

>member
-193 AIREFVSNSLQGLEV
+193 AIRELVSNSLQGLEV

-256 PAFGED
+256 PAFGEE

-276 VTEDRVDVYLPEY
+276 VTENRVDVYLPEY
-289 AENGETNGRGI
+289 AQNGETNGRGI

-325 SNSNLPNQD
+325 SNSNIPNQD

-409 GEIDEETGLEILDG
+409 GEVDEESGLEILDG

-465 LFIILLTVIL
+465 LFIILLVVIL
-475 LLRGKKRKK
+475 LARRRRRKRLEA
-484 QEEEEREA
+484 QEAEA
-492 AAMEEQLAA
+492 QASEVDALLAA
-501 EGLGITPEAAAA
+501 VGLGGQATDDN
-513 IAAAAPTGGADI
+513 GADV
-525 MEMNTEKS
+525 MEIQTEQS
-533 MELRKTVRQFVQNN
+533 MQLRKDIRQFASEN
-547 PEVAAQM
+547 PEIAAQM
-554 IKTWLKGGEEEG
+554 VRNWLRGGDDDG
-566 NG
+566 

>member
-1 MNKVLDKAKALWGK
+1 MNKVVDKAKAIWGK
-15 VLERLKKISKKIYI
+15 VWERLKKISKKIYI

-39 VILVVVLNN
+39 VILVIVLNN
-48 KPYAPLVTGVSMDEM
+48 KPYSTLVTNVSMDEM

-68 LLDTWG
+68 LLEAWG

-79 VEDGDTVLVPES
+79 VENGDTILVLES
-91 QQHQLQARVL
+91 QQSQLQARVL

-110 GKYYESLSAL
+110 TKYFDNLSAL
-120 STNQERNLAV
+120 STNQERNTAILM
-130 LKDLQ
+130 DL
-135 EDLRAT
+135 EEKLRAT
-141 IRCFENVKDAS
+141 IRSFENVQDAVVS
-152 VNLTPGEDRGY
+152 LTPGEDRGY

-169 VVNATAAIR
+169 VVNATAAVKVSMR
-178 VTMQDSKKLTTQQAA
+178 DGKKLTTQQAA
-193 AIREFVSNSLQGLEV
+193 AIREFVSNSLQGLEI
-208 SRVSLTDTY
+208 SRVSITDDY

-256 PAFGED
+256 PAFGEE

-276 VTEDRVDVYLPEY
+276 VTENRVDVYLPEY
-289 AENGETNGRGI
+289 AQNGETNGRGI

-325 SNSNLPNQD
+325 SNSNIPNQD

-409 GEIDEETGLEILDG
+409 GEVDEESGLEILDG

-465 LFIILLTVIL
+465 LFIILLVVIL
-475 LLRGKKRKK
+475 LARRRRRKRLEA
-484 QEEEEREA
+484 QEAEA
-492 AAMEEQLAA
+492 QASEVDALLAA
-501 EGLGITPEAAAA
+501 VGLGGQATDDN
-513 IAAAAPTGGADI
+513 GADV
-525 MEMNTEKS
+525 MEIQTEQS
-533 MELRKTVRQFVQNN
+533 MQLRKDIRQFASEN
-547 PEVAAQM
+547 PEIAAQM
-554 IKTWLKGGEEEG
+554 VRNWLRGGDDDG
-566 NG
+566 

>member
-1 MNKVLDKAKALWGK
+1 MNKVLDKAKELWGK
-15 VLERLKKISKKIYI
+15 VWERLKKISRKIYI

-39 VILVVVLNN
+39 VILVIVLNN
-48 KPYAPLVTGVSMDEM
+48 KPYATLVTGVSMDEM

-79 VEDGDTVLVPES
+79 VENGDTILVPES
-91 QQHQLQARVL
+91 QQNQLQARVL

-110 GKYYESLSAL
+110 AKYFESLSAL
-120 STNQERNLAV
+120 STNQERNAAT
-130 LKDLQ
+130 LKDL
-135 EDLRAT
+135 EEKLRAT
-141 IRCFENVKDAS
+141 IRSFENVQDA
-152 VNLTPGEDRGY
+152 VVTLTPGQDRGY

-169 VVNATAAIR
+169 VVNATAAVKVSMR
-178 VTMQDSKKLTTQQAA
+178 DGKKLTTQQAA

-208 SRVSLTDTY
+208 SRVSITDSY

-233 ALKMQLEEEQS
+233 ALKMQLEEEQA

-256 PAFGED
+256 PAFGEE

-276 VTEDRVDVYLPEY
+276 VTENRVDVYLPEY

-325 SNSNLPNQD
+325 SNSNMPNPD
-334 FSQYVENTPNLDGT
+334 FSQYTENNPNLDGT

-382 VSINSTTAGNVDT
+382 VSVNSTTAGNVDT
-395 AAWQQHVARAAGIY
+395 AEWQQHVARAAGIY

-428 SYPFFREEPP
+428 SYPFFREESP
-438 APVPGILDIEIAG
+438 APTPGFFEIEIAG
-451 IPLWVLIAAAGGLL
+451 IPMWVFVAAVGGLL
-465 LFIILLTVIL
+465 LFIILLVVIL
-475 LLRGKKRKK
+475 LARRRRRKR
-484 QEEEEREA
+484 QEAEEAEA
-492 AAMEEQLAA
+492 QANEVDALLAA
-501 EGLGITPEAAAA
+501 VGLGGQAAD
-513 IAAAAPTGGADI
+513 GNGADV
-525 MEMNTEKS
+525 MEIQTEQS
-533 MELRKTVRQFVQNN
+533 MQLRKDIRQFASEN
-547 PEVAAQM
+547 PEIAAQM
-554 IKTWLKGGEEEG
+554 VRNWLRGGDDDG
-566 NG
+566 